1 MCSIRTGPKFCRLVK
16 GYVQFSFSIHFQT
29 TPLHLAAKYGHT
41 EVVELLIDWDADV
54 EQRDSDGNNCMDLA
68 IDNNNRY

>member
-1 MCSIRTGPKFCRLVK
+1 MRYSCIL
-16 GYVQFSFSIHFQT
+16 QT

-41 EVVELLIDWDADV
+41 EVIELLIDWDANV

-68 IDNNNRY
+68 IDNNNQYV